1 MTLAMAPRNSR
12 DPKRSSRDAPSR
24 EALEVHETIRQINSL
39 WLGGR
44 VSRLNEYLLSDVVMI
59 APAFQER
66 LEGIRAAIES
76 FQAFVRNARVHA
88 FHETDMQIDVWE
100 NAAMATFRFD
110 MTYEF
115 DGTVYDD
122 AGRELWLFARVDR
135 RWRLAW
141 RHQIPLS
148 RTVVASPAANRPR

>member
-1 MTLAMAPRNSR
+1 MAPRNSR

-88 FHETDMQIDVWE
+88 FHETDM
-100 NAAMATFRFD
+100 
-110 MTYEF
+110 
-115 DGTVYDD
+115 
-122 AGRELWLFARVDR
+122 
-135 RWRLAW
+135 
-141 RHQIPLS
+141 
-148 RTVVASPAANRPR
+148 